1 MSKSAIT
8 WKRLSPEGDKVEVEA
23 RRAGDHWRFATR
35 ARRFEQWQA
44 VASPP
49 LEDWLT
55 LLDAIRRRIDRGL
68 LRPEEVGR
76 VEEVIRERF
85 PDAELRHGGNES

>member
-23 RRAGDHWRFATR
+23 RRAGDQWRFAVR
-35 ARRFEQWQA
+35 ARRYETWQA

-55 LLDAIRRRIDRGL
+55 LLDAIRRRIDRGFL
-68 LRPEEVGR
+68 HPDDLSR
-76 VEEVIRERF
+76 VEQVIRERF
-85 PDAELRHGGNES
+85 PDAELRHGQ

>member
-1 MSKSAIT
+1 MTKSAIT

-23 RRAGDHWRFATR
+23 RRAGDQWRFFTR
-35 ARRFEQWQA
+35 ARRYDPWQA

-55 LLDAIRRRIDRGL
+55 LLDAIRRRIGRGL
-68 LRPEEVGR
+68 LRSEDLGR

-85 PDAELRHGGNES
+85 PSAELRHGR